1 MSKHN
6 RRPIPD
12 IPAPKPASSVQQE
25 VKLEKVEQKM
35 VVSEVAP
42 LSDRVAQDRYI
53 NAMDVAG
60 HVYYESLKVEQANI
74 VSRVAP
80 LSDRVAQDR
89 VINAMDSAGYVHYES
104 LPIGGNEIILRF
116 RKK

>member
-1 MSKHN
+1 MSKRN

-42 LSDRVAQDRYI
+42 LSDRVAQDRVI
-53 NAMDVAG
+53 NAMDV
-60 HVYYESLKVEQANI
+60 
-74 VSRVAP
+74 
-80 LSDRVAQDR
+80 
-89 VINAMDSAGYVHYES
+89 AGYVHYES